1 VPPWAKV
8 LDQLLRKF
16 AGQRHFSYH
25 NPYHPTKQHQRNR
38 KKSRANDASS
48 KSMNNK
54 EKIRSRRLNQTEEKG
69 DMAERQPAILVLHPV
84 ASR

>member
-1 VPPWAKV
+1 
-8 LDQLLRKF
+8 
-16 AGQRHFSYH
+16 
-25 NPYHPTKQHQRNR
+25 
-38 KKSRANDASS
+38 
-48 KSMNNK
+48 MNNK